1 MGTPAVSIVVNP
13 PSPSPSSCEP
23 VINHAPKPSPSSSSE
38 PVNDVVSSPWSSPS
52 AATFADG
59 VAKFFFCAV
68 GCKDKFDEVERVCN
82 LNDDAAATDADAC
95 AKAVAAL
102 HKCVQARSTLYDGYA
117 RDADKLQ

>member
-1 MGTPAVSIVVNP
+1 VSILITV
-13 PSPSPSSCEP
+13 PSPSEP
-23 VINHAPKPSPSSSSE
+23 VINYAPKTSPSSSSE
-38 PVNDVVSSPWSSPS
+38 PPVNDVASSPWSSPS
-52 AATFADG
+52 ASTFADG

-68 GCKDKFDEVERVCN
+68 GCKDKFDEVERVYN

-117 RDADKLQ
+117 GDADKLK